1 MGRKRRMVDGCAG
14 AALRSAPANSAKRMP
29 MWGWDCQAY
38 VAACVIAPAPGW
50 GSGTNSQEHS
60 SPGACWGGRASCQHG
75 GSRAGAGSNVGEAG
89 GVNPGM
95 ASPASHSPAPL
106 PPETGSGASRSCSVL
121 LTRRCE
127 RCFLAERVGERFSI
141 GWRTRVW
148 PTKAHLRQGRCC
160 RLWCRLP
167 GLGWSPRRFVDRCKG
182 AAGGGGALRQ
192 RRAPAR
198 AFFQLLQAGLECMT
212 LSVH

>member
-38 VAACVIAPAPGW
+38 VAACVIAPAPAW

-89 GVNPGM
+89 DANGVSWLNVSGNV
-95 ASPASHSPAPL
+95 SPSDGGPVYGRRRPICARAPPKAVLIRAGDYLLAPATTSML
-106 PPETGSGASRSCSVL
+106 HQR
-121 LTRRCE
+121 
-127 RCFLAERVGERFSI
+127 LAQAADDAV
-141 GWRTRVW
+141 RT
-148 PTKAHLRQGRCC
+148 
-160 RLWCRLP
+160 
-167 GLGWSPRRFVDRCKG
+167 
-182 AAGGGGALRQ
+182 AGGAGPRTK
-192 RRAPAR
+192 RRTWPFDGTEHDDTSIR
-198 AFFQLLQAGLECMT
+198 HT
-212 LSVH
+212 